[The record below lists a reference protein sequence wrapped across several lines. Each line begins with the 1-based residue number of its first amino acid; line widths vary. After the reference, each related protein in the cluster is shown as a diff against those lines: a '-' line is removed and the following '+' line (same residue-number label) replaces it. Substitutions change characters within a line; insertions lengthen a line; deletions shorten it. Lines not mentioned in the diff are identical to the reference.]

1 MSLVRDGGSA
11 EEGGEWAVGGV
22 VGGAIAGAV
31 LVWLL
36 RRRLGDAEGA
46 GSGAAR
52 AEAMGG

>member
-52 AEAMGG
+52 VEAMGG

>member
-1 MSLVRDGGSA
+1 MGGRR
-11 EEGGEWAVGGV
+11 GREWSDYG
-22 VGGAIAGAV
+22 GGA

-52 AEAMGG
+52 VEAMEV

>member
-1 MSLVRDGGSA
+1 MA
-11 EEGGEWAVGGV
+11 EGGV
-22 VGGAIAGAV
+22 VSAATTGAA

-52 AEAMGG
+52 VEAMEV